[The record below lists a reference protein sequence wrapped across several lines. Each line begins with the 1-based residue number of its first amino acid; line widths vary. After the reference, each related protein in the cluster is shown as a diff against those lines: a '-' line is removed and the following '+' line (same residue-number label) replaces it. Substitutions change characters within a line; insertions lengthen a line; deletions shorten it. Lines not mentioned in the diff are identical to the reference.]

1 MEEKKNS
8 KLYYSI
14 KEVAERFNVPE
25 STLRFWEKE
34 FKQIKPKRAGR
45 GIRQYTESDIRT
57 IGMVHRLLV
66 TEGLKIEA
74 AKQKMSTRKDV
85 LFPVLPT
92 SPMISP
98 LVTALPTL
106 VLYFFR
112 WAYTV
117 LYPKPWSI
125 HTTFP

>member
-85 LFPVLPT
+85 VERHQDIKEKLL
-92 SPMISP
+92 SIRKQ
-98 LVTALPTL
+98 LVMLRAEL
-106 VLYFFR
+106 
-112 WAYTV
+112 
-117 LYPKPWSI
+117 
-125 HTTFP
+125 